1 MQRGKRASCGAGA
14 GISFLYHDSYDTISK
29 VITNT
34 LGNVSGIICDGAK
47 SSCAAKIASSL
58 DAMILAR
65 KMAVHGNSFQP
76 NEGIVKED
84 VEDTIKNVWRLGK
97 EGMRET
103 DIEILNMMTS
113 V

>member
-1 MQRGKRASCGAGA
+1 MIFFKL
-14 GISFLYHDSYDTISK
+14 SF
-29 VITNT
+29 VI
-34 LGNVSGIICDGAK
+34 
-47 SSCAAKIASSL
+47 
-58 DAMILAR
+58 
-65 KMAVHGNSFQP
+65 GNSFQP

-103 DIEILNMMTS
+103 DIEILNMMIS